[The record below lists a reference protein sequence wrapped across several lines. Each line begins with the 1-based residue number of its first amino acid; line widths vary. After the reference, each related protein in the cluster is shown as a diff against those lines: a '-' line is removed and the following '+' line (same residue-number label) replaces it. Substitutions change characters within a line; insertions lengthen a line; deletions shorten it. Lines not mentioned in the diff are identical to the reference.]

1 MESTIPYLDLMA
13 IRRLMFFNVPEAAAM
28 FGGTDER
35 TWASWEAGEQP
46 LPESVAIDFAAVFD
60 WYKGS
65 LQRMRQCILANPDK
79 LMVSLWYDTLDD
91 WLSLDVHD
99 PVFWRPVQAVTAA
112 VLGEFTDQ
120 LKVIKFNLP
129 HYAEWLCGRQ
139 DTQESRGVWSSGLA
153 EKYLR

>member
-1 MESTIPYLDLMA
+1 MESTIPSLDLKA
-13 IRRLMFFNVPEAAAM
+13 IRLLMFFNVPEAAAM
-28 FGGTDER
+28 IGGTDER

-46 LPESVAIDFAAVFD
+46 LPEEVAIKFATILD

-65 LQRMRQCILANPDK
+65 LQRMRQCILANPNK

-91 WLSLDVHD
+91 WLSLDIHE
-99 PVFWRPVQAVTAA
+99 PVLWRPEQAVTAA

-129 HYAEWLCGRQ
+129 KYAEWLGARQ
-139 DTQESRGVWSSGLA
+139 DSQESRGAWSYGLA